1 MNRIK
6 APHSA
11 EISIKN
17 SKFIAYLFPI
27 ADVAEAETRLAQ
39 VKREHPKARHW
50 CYAYRLGAEEYRCND
65 DGEPSGTAG
74 LPIYQQLLSFDVSDS
89 LAVVV
94 RYFGGIL
101 LGTGG
106 LIKAYKESTR
116 AALQTAELEVL
127 IPQIIFRATA
137 DYAQMSTLY
146 NYCQRAIITA
156 SAPGQRFWNRKWTG
170 NAGCGQAW
178 RRNNSPNCK
187 ACWRSTRFKC
197 KRKNESTAFEPVVIW
212 LVQRIF
218 AVKRL
223 LPSSTIRFIVNKS

>member
-74 LPIYQQLLSFDVSDS
+74 LPIYQQLLSFDVSNS

-137 DYAQMSTLY
+137 EQHHKVHRQQVLSIDS
-146 NYCQRAIITA
+146 
-156 SAPGQRFWNRKWTG
+156 
-170 NAGCGQAW
+170 
-178 RRNNSPNCK
+178 
-187 ACWRSTRFKC
+187 
-197 KRKNESTAFEPVVIW
+197 
-212 LVQRIF
+212 
-218 AVKRL
+218 AVKRAL
-223 LPSSTIRFIVNKS
+223 FTLMVMLFLFLVVFGDKYRLSAIFITFKR

>member
-17 SKFIAYLFPI
+17 SKFIACLFPI
-27 ADVAEAETRLAQ
+27 ADIAEAETRLAQ

-116 AALQTAELEVL
+116 AALQTAELEAL

-146 NYCQRAIITA
+146 NYCQRAGAQILEQEVDWQCRLRA
-156 SAPGQRFWNRKWTG
+156 SVAQEHFT
-170 NAGCGQAW
+170 QLQ
-178 RRNNSPNCK
+178 SL
-187 ACWRSTRFKC
+187 
-197 KRKNESTAFEPVVIW
+197 
-212 LVQRIF
+212 LVQHQIQVQ
-218 AVKRL
+218 AEE
-223 LPSSTIRFIVNKS
+223 

>member
-6 APHSA
+6 TPHSA
-11 EISIKN
+11 EISVKN
-17 SKFIAYLFPI
+17 SKFIACLFPMTD
-27 ADVAEAETRLAQ
+27 AAEAENLLAQ

-94 RYFGGIL
+94 RYFGGTL
-101 LGTGG
+101 LGTSG

-116 AALQTAELEVL
+116 AALQTAELEAL

-137 DYAQMSTLY
+137 GYAQMNTLF
-146 NYCQRAIITA
+146 NYCQRAGARILKQEMDWQCRLRVAVAQDEFTQLQ
-156 SAPGQRFWNRKWTG
+156 SL
-170 NAGCGQAW
+170 
-178 RRNNSPNCK
+178 
-187 ACWRSTRFKC
+187 
-197 KRKNESTAFEPVVIW
+197 
-212 LVQRIF
+212 LVQHQIQ
-218 AVKRL
+218 VQ
-223 LPSSTIRFIVNKS
+223 IEE

>member
-17 SKFIAYLFPI
+17 SKFIAYLFPL

-39 VKREHPKARHW
+39 VNREQPKARHG
-50 CYAYRLGAEEYRCND
+50 CDAYRLGAEEYRCND

-116 AALQTAELEVL
+116 AALQTAELEAL

-146 NYCQRAIITA
+146 NYCQRAGAQILEQEVDWQCRLRA
-156 SAPGQRFWNRKWTG
+156 SVAQEHFT
-170 NAGCGQAW
+170 QLQ
-178 RRNNSPNCK
+178 SL
-187 ACWRSTRFKC
+187 
-197 KRKNESTAFEPVVIW
+197 
-212 LVQRIF
+212 LVQHQIQVQ
-218 AVKRL
+218 AEE
-223 LPSSTIRFIVNKS
+223 

>member
-65 DGEPSGTAG
+65 DGEP
-74 LPIYQQLLSFDVSDS
+74 
-89 LAVVV
+89 
-94 RYFGGIL
+94 YFGGIL

-116 AALQTAELEVL
+116 AALQTAELEAL

-146 NYCQRAIITA
+146 NYCQRAGAQILEQEVDWQCRLRA
-156 SAPGQRFWNRKWTG
+156 SVAQEQFTQLQSLL
-170 NAGCGQAW
+170 AQHQ
-178 RRNNSPNCK
+178 
-187 ACWRSTRFKC
+187 
-197 KRKNESTAFEPVVIW
+197 I
-212 LVQRIF
+212 Q
-218 AVKRL
+218 VK
-223 LPSSTIRFIVNKS
+223 TEE

>member
-27 ADVAEAETRLAQ
+27 ADVAEAEIRLAQ

-127 IPQIIFRATA
+127 IPQI
-137 DYAQMSTLY
+137 TLY
-146 NYCQRAIITA
+146 NYCQRAGAQILEQEVDWQCRLRA
-156 SAPGQRFWNRKWTG
+156 SVAQEHFTQLQSLL
-170 NAGCGQAW
+170 AQHQIQVQA
-178 RRNNSPNCK
+178 
-187 ACWRSTRFKC
+187 
-197 KRKNESTAFEPVVIW
+197 EE
-212 LVQRIF
+212 
-218 AVKRL
+218 
-223 LPSSTIRFIVNKS
+223 